1 MLEHKALELCHPVS
15 LKYFDQNQ
23 RDSLLADP
31 SSWNY
36 KVDSLTKR
44 IVTSQ
49 VMIQILILAKS
60 QLSIV

>member
-1 MLEHKALELCHPVS
+1 MPS
-15 LKYFDQNQ
+15 GFLKYFDQNQ